1 MTQTL
6 ACKKGLVVGIANEH
20 SIAWGC
26 AKAFQAEGAEL
37 AVTYLNVKAEPYV
50 RPLAQQVSA
59 SIILPLDVRDDAQME
74 AVFNAVKAKWGKL
87 DFLLHAIAFA
97 PKEDLHGR
105 VADCSRQG
113 FLTAMDISCYSF
125 IRMAHCAEPLMTA
138 GGCLLTTSN
147 YGGEQVVEHYNIMG
161 PVKSAL
167 EGVVKYLAAEM
178 GKSRIRVNVLSPGP
192 ILTRAAGGLADFD
205 ELMREAQRKSPL
217 HETPLIAD
225 VGAMA
230 AFLVSDGARYITGN
244 VTFIDCGAHVMG

>member
-147 YGGEQVVEHYNIMG
+147 YGGEQVV
-161 PVKSAL
+161 S
-167 EGVVKYLAAEM
+167 
-178 GKSRIRVNVLSPGP
+178 
-192 ILTRAAGGLADFD
+192 
-205 ELMREAQRKSPL
+205 
-217 HETPLIAD
+217 
-225 VGAMA
+225 
-230 AFLVSDGARYITGN
+230 IT
-244 VTFIDCGAHVMG
+244 T